1 MHFLRDS
8 NSNCAIG
15 TSGCFLDAFWIR
27 FDSTALL
34 VVNALL
40 VLQLHAF
47 IPSLG
52 LGIDSSL
59 LYLFATCL
67 FGSILF
73 RHIFAQFSAQS
84 IQALNLGTERKEPG
98 PRRRPTPSL
107 LTAHSNMSVIQ
118 LEEYGFLSICITASH

>member
-1 MHFLRDS
+1 M
-8 NSNCAIG
+8 
-15 TSGCFLDAFWIR
+15 
-27 FDSTALL
+27 
-34 VVNALL
+34 NASL
-40 VLQLHAF
+40 VLPLHTF
-47 IPSLG
+47 IPSPNLSIHLSLG